1 MPITTAEQFRKN
13 NANSNAD
20 SAYRRRREAADKLL
34 SEVILPTMNVMA
46 ESGIVSAVI
55 NMARN
60 CDIVQMV
67 RRDLEDSGYEV
78 RYRRF
83 RRELVISWDAKS

>member
-13 NANSNAD
+13 NANSKVD

-34 SEVILPTMNVMA
+34 SEVILPTMSVMA
-46 ESGIVSAVI
+46 EFGIVSAVI

-60 CDIVQMV
+60 FDIVQMI
-67 RRDLEDSGYEV
+67 RQDLKDSGYEV

-83 RRELVISWDAKS
+83 HRELVISWDAKS

>member
-1 MPITTAEQFRKN
+1 MSITTADQFRKN
-13 NANSNAD
+13 NANSKAD

-60 CDIVQMV
+60 CDIVQMI
-67 RRDLEDSGYEV
+67 RQDLEDGGYEV

>member
-13 NANSNAD
+13 NANSKAD

-60 CDIVQMV
+60 CDIVQMI
-67 RRDLEDSGYEV
+67 RQDLVDSGYEV